1 VRIALGKIRPD
12 KTHWLAAWI
21 FNAAPMSVSG
31 QKQTHTLHQKASYS
45 ILVRVVMLE
54 TAYGGLK
61 QRECDFRKNER
72 DESKAIIRAT
82 GKKKTRKKFQAFV
95 HSD

>member
-1 VRIALGKIRPD
+1 
-12 KTHWLAAWI
+12 
-21 FNAAPMSVSG
+21 
-31 QKQTHTLHQKASYS
+31 
-45 ILVRVVMLE
+45 MLE

-82 GKKKTRKKFQAFV
+82 GKKKARKKFQAFV
-95 HSD
+95 HFD

>member
-1 VRIALGKIRPD
+1 MRKAD
-12 KTHWLAAWI
+12 AYT
-21 FNAAPMSVSG
+21 AP
-31 QKQTHTLHQKASYS
+31 KS
-45 ILVRVVMLE
+45 ILFDHLVRVVMLE